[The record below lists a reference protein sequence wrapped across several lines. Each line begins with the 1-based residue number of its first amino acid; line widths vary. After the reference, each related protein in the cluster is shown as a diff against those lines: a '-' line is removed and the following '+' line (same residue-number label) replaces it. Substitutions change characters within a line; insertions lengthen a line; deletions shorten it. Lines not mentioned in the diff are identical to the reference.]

1 VQQFGK
7 FGVLSCVPKQQHT
20 FHNFPLPFTAQH
32 THLHHN
38 SIERVSMHAQ
48 RSVHALLAALLLW
61 MMIKLSLRQQ
71 VLQVTTLRVFKAPL
85 YTVSIEAF
93 HLDVL
98 TE

>member
-1 VQQFGK
+1 
-7 FGVLSCVPKQQHT
+7 
-20 FHNFPLPFTAQH
+20 
-32 THLHHN
+32 
-38 SIERVSMHAQ
+38 MHAQ